1 MSPLR
6 YRNPM
11 HGFQIF
17 VHRMVKTS
25 NSSAGTV
32 RVNAPNTLTSRII
45 TEFCRWGRADRTDSS
60 AVRPAFE
67 GRCRNP

>member
-25 NSSAGTV
+25 NSAPLPQEGPLSAH
-32 RVNAPNTLTSRII
+32 
-45 TEFCRWGRADRTDSS
+45 
-60 AVRPAFE
+60 
-67 GRCRNP
+67 